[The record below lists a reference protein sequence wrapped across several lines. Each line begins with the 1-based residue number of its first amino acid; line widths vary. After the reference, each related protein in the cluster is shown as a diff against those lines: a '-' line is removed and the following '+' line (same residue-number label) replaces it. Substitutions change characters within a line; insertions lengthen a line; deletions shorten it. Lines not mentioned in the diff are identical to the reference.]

1 MGGTS
6 SAIPHMA
13 GWVWAPP
20 PPAEEPKGKQKEIQ
34 MHFFAGLLRAAFLC
48 VLNQA
53 LEASLEF
60 QLSF

>member
-6 SAIPHMA
+6 SDIPHMA
-13 GWVWAPP
+13 GWVWASP
-20 PPAEEPKGKQKEIQ
+20 PPAKEPKEKAKRDTNT
-34 MHFFAGLLRAAFLC
+34 FFAGLLRAAFLC

-53 LEASLEF
+53 LEASVEF